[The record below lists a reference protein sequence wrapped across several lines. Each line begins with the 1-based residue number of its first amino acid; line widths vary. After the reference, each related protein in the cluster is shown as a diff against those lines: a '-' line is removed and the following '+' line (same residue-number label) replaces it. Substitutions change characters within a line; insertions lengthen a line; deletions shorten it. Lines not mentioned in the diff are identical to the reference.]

1 MKEQI
6 VISEFRKIH
15 NISDVK
21 FARLRAKAEKL
32 NPGVVI
38 TRYHYEGRHNHNVL
52 IRPDLIE
59 AILPPPKYVKEQ
71 VNLNDLYARIASL
84 EAEMS
89 TQKKARKRP
98 VAKRRSELSRAL
110 GSEV

>member
-6 VISEFRKIH
+6 VISEFRALH
-15 NISDVK
+15 SISDVK
-21 FARLRAKAEKL
+21 FARLRVKAEKL
-32 NPGVVI
+32 NPGIQI
-38 TRYHYEGRHNHNVL
+38 TSYHHEGRHNYNIL

-59 AILPPPKYVKEQ
+59 AILPPPKFVKEQ
-71 VNLNDLYARIASL
+71 VDLNDLYARIASL

-89 TQKKARKRP
+89 SQKKARQRP